1 MLICNE
7 GSLILLLKQ
16 ILDDIVKYEVP
27 LTQNFHKVLLRRREI
42 SKTIFLMKTSC
53 RNPQK
58 FRHRIESKSWTV
70 LSFLEIKYSINLIGD
85 CGLRGGPRED
95 VMRGGAAVSMK
106 TYDRALEW
114 RWALSANYTRAKGIN
129 AHEPHAELNK
139 ETKDIRLPCDI
150 IRLCKCNY

>member
-16 ILDDIVKYEVP
+16 ILDDIFKYEYEVP

-58 FRHRIESKSWTV
+58 FRHRIESKS
-70 LSFLEIKYSINLIGD
+70 
-85 CGLRGGPRED
+85 
-95 VMRGGAAVSMK
+95 
-106 TYDRALEW
+106 
-114 RWALSANYTRAKGIN
+114 
-129 AHEPHAELNK
+129 
-139 ETKDIRLPCDI
+139 
-150 IRLCKCNY
+150 